1 MESNI
6 KIAIGLGIGVLI
18 GIVIGKKLSK
28 ASTISDTKAS
38 TVKSTL
44 TQSEAD
50 IIAGRI
56 AAIANELATTKYLND
71 SQPKK
76 LREEARGIGEQLT
89 NAGYKIDSVTKKAVY
104 MIQNKAH
111 IPMKP

>member
-28 ASTISDTKAS
+28 TTISDTKGGAI
-38 TVKSTL
+38 KSTL
-44 TQSEAD
+44 TQAQADVMASRIAEIVNTLMVAKMPSEA
-50 IIAGRI
+50 
-56 AAIANELATTKYLND
+56 AA
-71 SQPKK
+71 K
-76 LREEARGIGEQLT
+76 LREEARGLGEQLT
-89 NAGYKIDSVTKKAVY
+89 NAGYKIDSVTKKAVQ